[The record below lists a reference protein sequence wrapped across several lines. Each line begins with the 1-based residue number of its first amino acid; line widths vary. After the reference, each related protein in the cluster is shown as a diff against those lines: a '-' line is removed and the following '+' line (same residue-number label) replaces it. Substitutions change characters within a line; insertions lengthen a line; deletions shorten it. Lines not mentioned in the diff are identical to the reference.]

1 MKNANPVSWLPRWFV
16 LLILPLVLTSC
27 SQSEPARPAAPKTV
41 ADYFTIKVGEH
52 PVRMQLAVLEGE
64 MQRGLMERRELGA
77 DDGMAFI
84 YARPT
89 QVSFWMRN
97 TPLPLDIGYFTA
109 AGELIEI
116 YPLHPHDETPVP
128 SRSKAVQFAL
138 EMNQGWFKRNGVRPG
153 ARLDLKALAAALR
166 ERGLDPARVGLR
178 P

>member
-1 MKNANPVSWLPRWFV
+1 
-16 LLILPLVLTSC
+16 
-27 SQSEPARPAAPKTV
+27 
-41 ADYFTIKVGEH
+41 
-52 PVRMQLAVLEGE
+52 
-64 MQRGLMERRELGA
+64 
-77 DDGMAFI
+77 MAFI

-128 SRSKAVQFAL
+128 SRSNVVQFAL
-138 EMNQGWFKRNGVRPG
+138 EMNQGWFQRNGVRPG
-153 ARLDLKALAAALR
+153 AKLDMKALAAALR
-166 ERGLDPARVGLR
+166 ERGLDPTRVGLQ